1 MMFKRFSLVSL
12 SLVSLSL
19 VLLLSA
25 CVDRPQETLRVGAV
39 LWPGYEP
46 LYLADKLGYY
56 DDQPIKLID
65 YLSNTNTILAFKN
78 HSLHAA
84 AFTLDETLQLLSDG
98 VDIDV
103 VLIMDMSYGGDV
115 IMANPGIDRVEDLQG
130 KPVAV
135 ESSAVGMFVLKRAL
149 ELHGMDMSDI
159 QIVST
164 NAMEQ
169 ASNFVHGNIVAA
181 VSFDPYRTQLVKS
194 GKHEIFNSTLIPN
207 EIVDVLVVR
216 RSYSEQYPD
225 TVKQLVEA
233 WFKAL
238 AYQAENPQKSAAYSL
253 KRFNTTVEDY
263 IASLERLKFS
273 TKEDNR
279 RLLDKQSSPLL
290 EQQHMI
296 EILDE
301 LKLIKKIPS
310 LQNHLNG
317 RYIPE

>member
-1 MMFKRFSLVSL
+1 MFKRFSY
-12 SLVSLSL
+12 
-19 VLLLSA
+19 VLFGLMLLTG

-46 LYLADKLGYY
+46 LYLAEKLGYY
-56 DDQPIKLID
+56 QGQPIKIID
-65 YLSNTNTILAFKN
+65 YLSNTDTILAFKN
-78 HSLHAA
+78 HNLHAA

-98 VDIDV
+98 IDIDV
-103 VLIMDMSYGGDV
+103 ILIMDMSYGGDV
-115 IMANPGIDRVEDLQG
+115 ILANPGIDRVEALRG

-149 ELHGMDMSDI
+149 ELHDMDVSDI
-159 QIVST
+159 RIVST

-169 ASNFVHGNIVAA
+169 ASSFASGKIVAA

-194 GKHEIFNSTLIPN
+194 GKQEIFNSTQIPN

-238 AYQAENPQKSAAYSL
+238 AYQAEKPKKSAAYSL
-253 KRFNTTVEDY
+253 KRFDTTVEDY

-273 TKEDNR
+273 TKEENR
-279 RLLDKQSSPLL
+279 HLLNSLNSPLL
-290 EQQHMI
+290 EQQQGMI

-301 LKLIKKIPS
+301 LELIKKTPS
-310 LQNHLNG
+310 LQGHLTN
-317 RYIPE
+317 RYIP

>member
-1 MMFKRFSLVSL
+1 MMFKRFGFVLL
-12 SLVSLSL
+12 SFG
-19 VLLLSA
+19 LLLSA

-56 DDQPIKLID
+56 QGQPIKVID
-65 YLSNTNTILAFKN
+65 YLSNTDTILAFKN
-78 HSLHAA
+78 HNLHAA

-98 VDIDV
+98 IDLDV
-103 VLIMDMSYGGDV
+103 ILIMDMSYGGDV
-115 IMANPGIDRVEDLQG
+115 ILANPGIDRVEDLRG

-149 ELHGMDMSDI
+149 ELHDMDVSDI
-159 QIVST
+159 QVVST

-169 ASNFVHGNIVAA
+169 ASSFTSGKIVAA

-194 GKHEIFNSTLIPN
+194 GKQEIFNSTLIPN
-207 EIVDVLVVR
+207 EIIDVLVVR

-233 WFKAL
+233 WFRAL
-238 AYQAENPQKSAAYSL
+238 DYQTENPEKSAAYSL
-253 KRFNTTVEDY
+253 KRFDTTVEDY
-263 IASLERLKFS
+263 IASLKLLRFS
-273 TKEDNR
+273 TKDDNR
-279 RLLDKQSSPLL
+279 RLLDSQNSPLL
-290 EQQHMI
+290 QRQQRMI
-296 EILDE
+296 EILNE
-301 LKLIKKIPS
+301 LELIKKAPS
-310 LQNHLNG
+310 LQGHLTS

>member
-1 MMFKRFSLVSL
+1 MMFKRFSLL
-12 SLVSLSL
+12 SLSL

-25 CVDRPQETLRVGAV
+25 CVERPQETLRVGAV

-56 DDQPIKLID
+56 QGQPIKVVD
-65 YLSNTNTILAFKN
+65 YLSNTDTLLAFKN
-78 HSLHAA
+78 HNLHAA

-103 VLIMDMSYGGDV
+103 ILIMDMSYGGDV
-115 IMANPGIDRVEDLQG
+115 ILANPGIDRVEDLQA

-149 ELHGMDMSDI
+149 ELHDMDMSDV

-169 ASNFVHGNIVAA
+169 ASSFAKGKIVAA

-194 GKHEIFNSTLIPN
+194 GKQEIFNSTLIPN
-207 EIVDVLVVR
+207 EIIDVLVVR

-225 TVKQLVEA
+225 TVKQLVDA

-238 AYQAENPQKSAAYSL
+238 VYQAESPQKSAAYSL
-253 KRFNTTVEDY
+253 KRFDTTVEDY
-263 IASLERLKFS
+263 IASLERLRFS
-273 TKEDNR
+273 TKKDNR
-279 RLLDKQSSPLL
+279 RLLDSNNSPLL
-290 EQQHMI
+290 EQQYRMI
-296 EILDE
+296 EILHD
-301 LKLIKKIPS
+301 LKLVKKTPT
-310 LQNHLNG
+310 LQGHLNS